1 MRRRFM
7 MAMGSVVIF
16 LLATGLIMLA
26 IFDYFSEAQRQ
37 ELKLQTSMAAQ
48 GVELGKLSYLE
59 GLPLGNYRI
68 TWIEDN
74 GQILYDS
81 QPQEQEM
88 ENHLNRKEVQQ
99 ALAEGYGESQRYSTT
114 MLEKMIYSAQRLSD
128 GSVIRVSMPQ
138 HTIFL
143 FILDMAFPIA
153 IIVMLVCVILV
164 IFSYRQTKKANQEE
178 SEQMRRELTAN
189 VSHELKSPLHAI
201 SGYAELLKS
210 DMVLEGDTSYF
221 ASKIYDES
229 QRMIR
234 LVQDIITLSR
244 LDEGEENTVKNK
256 IDLYVLAEAICD
268 ELSPLAKEKDVVLEI
283 AGTNVIIDGIPQL
296 LHSMLYNI
304 CENGIKYN
312 RPGGSVTISLEKHD
326 RNVIVTIRDTGI
338 GISKSDQKR
347 IFERF
352 YRVDKSHSKSV
363 GGTGLGLSIV
373 KHSVKLHNA
382 KLEIESIVD
391 EGTMFTITF

>member
-1 MRRRFM
+1 M

-178 SEQMRRELTAN
+178 SEQMRREFTAN

-296 LHSMLYNI
+296 LHSMFYNI

>member
-178 SEQMRRELTAN
+178 SEQMRREFTAN

-244 LDEGEENTVKNK
+244 LDEDEENTVKNK

>member
-1 MRRRFM
+1 M

-99 ALAEGYGESQRYSTT
+99 ALVEGYGESQRYSTT

-178 SEQMRRELTAN
+178 SEKMRREFTAN

>member
-37 ELKLQTSMAAQ
+37 ELKFQTSMAAQ

-178 SEQMRRELTAN
+178 SEQMRREFTAN

>member
-143 FILDMAFPIA
+143 FILYMAFPIA

-178 SEQMRRELTAN
+178 SEQMRREFTAN

>member
-1 MRRRFM
+1 M

-178 SEQMRRELTAN
+178 SEQMRREFTAN

>member
-1 MRRRFM
+1 
-7 MAMGSVVIF
+7 
-16 LLATGLIMLA
+16 
-26 IFDYFSEAQRQ
+26 
-37 ELKLQTSMAAQ
+37 
-48 GVELGKLSYLE
+48 
-59 GLPLGNYRI
+59 
-68 TWIEDN
+68 
-74 GQILYDS
+74 
-81 QPQEQEM
+81 
-88 ENHLNRKEVQQ
+88 
-99 ALAEGYGESQRYSTT
+99 
-114 MLEKMIYSAQRLSD
+114 
-128 GSVIRVSMPQ
+128 
-138 HTIFL
+138 
-143 FILDMAFPIA
+143 
-153 IIVMLVCVILV
+153 
-164 IFSYRQTKKANQEE
+164 
-178 SEQMRRELTAN
+178 MRREFTAN

-363 GGTGLGLSIV
+363 GGTGLGLYIV

>member
-1 MRRRFM
+1 MIRRFM

-178 SEQMRRELTAN
+178 SEQMRREFTAN

>member
-178 SEQMRRELTAN
+178 SEQMRREFTAN

-244 LDEGEENTVKNK
+244 LDEGEENTEKNK

>member
-178 SEQMRRELTAN
+178 SEQMRREFTAN

-326 RNVIVTIRDTGI
+326 KNVIVTIRDTGI

>member
-178 SEQMRRELTAN
+178 SEKMRREFTAN

>member
-178 SEQMRRELTAN
+178 SEQMRREFTAN

-244 LDEGEENTVKNK
+244 LDEGEENTIKNK

>member
-1 MRRRFM
+1 MP
-7 MAMGSVVIF
+7 SIF
-16 LLATGLIMLA
+16 VFLLLATTN
-26 IFDYFSEAQRQ
+26 D
-37 ELKLQTSMAAQ
+37 
-48 GVELGKLSYLE
+48 
-59 GLPLGNYRI
+59 
-68 TWIEDN
+68 
-74 GQILYDS
+74 
-81 QPQEQEM
+81 
-88 ENHLNRKEVQQ
+88 
-99 ALAEGYGESQRYSTT
+99 GESQRYSTT

-178 SEQMRRELTAN
+178 SEQMRREFTAN

>member
-1 MRRRFM
+1 M

-178 SEQMRRELTAN
+178 SEQMRREFTAN

-244 LDEGEENTVKNK
+244 LDEGEENTIKNK

>member
-1 MRRRFM
+1 M

-178 SEQMRRELTAN
+178 SEKMRREFTAN

>member
-16 LLATGLIMLA
+16 LLSTGLIMLA

-178 SEQMRRELTAN
+178 SEQMRREFTAN

>member
-153 IIVMLVCVILV
+153 IIIMLVCVILV

-178 SEQMRRELTAN
+178 SEQMRREFTAN

-296 LHSMLYNI
+296 LHSMLYNL

>member
-1 MRRRFM
+1 M

-178 SEQMRRELTAN
+178 SEQMRREFTAN

-256 IDLYVLAEAICD
+256 IDLYILAEAICD

>member
-1 MRRRFM
+1 M

-99 ALAEGYGESQRYSTT
+99 ALADGYGESQRYSTT

-178 SEQMRRELTAN
+178 SEKMRREFTAN

>member
-1 MRRRFM
+1 M

-88 ENHLNRKEVQQ
+88 ENHLNRKEGQQ

-178 SEQMRRELTAN
+178 SEKMRREFTAN

>member
-1 MRRRFM
+1 M

-164 IFSYRQTKKANQEE
+164 IFSYRQTKKDNQEE
-178 SEQMRRELTAN
+178 SEQMRREFTAN

>member
-1 MRRRFM
+1 M

-178 SEQMRRELTAN
+178 SEQMRREFTAN

-244 LDEGEENTVKNK
+244 LDEGEENTEKNK

>member
-178 SEQMRRELTAN
+178 SEQMRREFTAN

-283 AGTNVIIDGIPQL
+283 AGTNVIINGIPQL

>member
-1 MRRRFM
+1 
-7 MAMGSVVIF
+7 
-16 LLATGLIMLA
+16 
-26 IFDYFSEAQRQ
+26 
-37 ELKLQTSMAAQ
+37 
-48 GVELGKLSYLE
+48 
-59 GLPLGNYRI
+59 
-68 TWIEDN
+68 
-74 GQILYDS
+74 
-81 QPQEQEM
+81 
-88 ENHLNRKEVQQ
+88 
-99 ALAEGYGESQRYSTT
+99 
-114 MLEKMIYSAQRLSD
+114 
-128 GSVIRVSMPQ
+128 
-138 HTIFL
+138 
-143 FILDMAFPIA
+143 
-153 IIVMLVCVILV
+153 
-164 IFSYRQTKKANQEE
+164 
-178 SEQMRRELTAN
+178 MRREFTAN

>member
-59 GLPLGNYRI
+59 GLPLGKYRI

-74 GQILYDS
+74 GQIFYDS

-178 SEQMRRELTAN
+178 SEQMRREFTAN

>member
-16 LLATGLIMLA
+16 LLSTGLIMLA

-178 SEQMRRELTAN
+178 SEQMRREFTAN

-256 IDLYVLAEAICD
+256 IDLYILAEAICD

>member
-48 GVELGKLSYLE
+48 GVELGKLSYLK

-178 SEQMRRELTAN
+178 SEQMRREFTAN

>member
-178 SEQMRRELTAN
+178 SEQMRREFTAN

-296 LHSMLYNI
+296 LHSMLYNL

>member
-1 MRRRFM
+1 M

-178 SEQMRRELTAN
+178 SEQMRREFTAN

-210 DMVLEGDTSYF
+210 DMVLECDTSYF

>member
-1 MRRRFM
+1 M

-99 ALAEGYGESQRYSTT
+99 ALADGYGESQRYSTT

-178 SEQMRRELTAN
+178 SEQMRREFTTN

-201 SGYAELLKS
+201 SRYAELLKS

>member
-1 MRRRFM
+1 
-7 MAMGSVVIF
+7 
-16 LLATGLIMLA
+16 
-26 IFDYFSEAQRQ
+26 
-37 ELKLQTSMAAQ
+37 
-48 GVELGKLSYLE
+48 
-59 GLPLGNYRI
+59 
-68 TWIEDN
+68 
-74 GQILYDS
+74 
-81 QPQEQEM
+81 
-88 ENHLNRKEVQQ
+88 
-99 ALAEGYGESQRYSTT
+99 
-114 MLEKMIYSAQRLSD
+114 
-128 GSVIRVSMPQ
+128 
-138 HTIFL
+138 
-143 FILDMAFPIA
+143 
-153 IIVMLVCVILV
+153 
-164 IFSYRQTKKANQEE
+164 
-178 SEQMRRELTAN
+178 
-189 VSHELKSPLHAI
+189 
-201 SGYAELLKS
+201 
-210 DMVLEGDTSYF
+210 MVLEGDTSYF

>member
-178 SEQMRRELTAN
+178 SEQMRREFTAN

>member
-178 SEQMRRELTAN
+178 SEQMRREFTAN

-363 GGTGLGLSIV
+363 GGTGFGLSIV

>member
-178 SEQMRRELTAN
+178 SEQMRREFTAN

-256 IDLYVLAEAICD
+256 IDLYVLAEAI
-268 ELSPLAKEKDVVLEI
+268 
-283 AGTNVIIDGIPQL
+283 
-296 LHSMLYNI
+296 
-304 CENGIKYN
+304 
-312 RPGGSVTISLEKHD
+312 
-326 RNVIVTIRDTGI
+326 
-338 GISKSDQKR
+338 
-347 IFERF
+347 
-352 YRVDKSHSKSV
+352 
-363 GGTGLGLSIV
+363 
-373 KHSVKLHNA
+373 
-382 KLEIESIVD
+382 
-391 EGTMFTITF
+391 

>member
-178 SEQMRRELTAN
+178 SEQMRREFTAN

-283 AGTNVIIDGIPQL
+283 AGTNVIINGIPQL

-391 EGTMFTITF
+391 EGTMFTITL

>member
-1 MRRRFM
+1 M

-178 SEQMRRELTAN
+178 SEQMRREFTAN

-373 KHSVKLHNA
+373 KHSVKLHNV

>member
-1 MRRRFM
+1 M

-99 ALAEGYGESQRYSTT
+99 ALADGYGESQRYSTT

-178 SEQMRRELTAN
+178 SEQMRREFTAN

>member
-1 MRRRFM
+1 
-7 MAMGSVVIF
+7 
-16 LLATGLIMLA
+16 MLA

-178 SEQMRRELTAN
+178 SEQMRREFTAN